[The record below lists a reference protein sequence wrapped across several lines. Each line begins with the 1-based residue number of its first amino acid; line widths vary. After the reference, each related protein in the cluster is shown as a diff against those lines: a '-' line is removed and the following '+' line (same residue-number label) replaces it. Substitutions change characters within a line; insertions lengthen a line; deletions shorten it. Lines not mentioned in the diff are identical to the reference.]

1 LGQNTT
7 SRLYV
12 NQTPLTLDA
21 IYEPIQDQLGLV
33 EARLRGLADQGH
45 PVLKRLVEH
54 ISSAEGKRMR
64 PAITLLAS
72 RFHPNDGSLAV
83 TMAAA
88 VELLHA
94 ASLVH
99 DDSVDNAAVRRGLA
113 TVSSIWGDG
122 VAVLLGDYLFATS
135 AVFVCDTANIRVVR
149 RFAETIREIATG
161 ELAESFS
168 AFRLTHSME
177 EYTQRIYNKT
187 ASLFRTA
194 AESGAILSGAPEP
207 TVQAFVEYGRNLGM
221 AFQIVDDILDF
232 EGTQEEVGKPVGH
245 DLLQGTL
252 TLPAMLLLE
261 RYPHDN
267 PVVNLF
273 RREDVEANRQRAI
286 AMVRGSTILED
297 SYAVARRYLDAAA
310 RAIGGLPDTTERQ
323 SLLDLLGYA
332 TERRM

>member
-1 LGQNTT
+1 M
-7 SRLYV
+7 
-12 NQTPLTLDA
+12 NQTPPTLDA
-21 IYEPIQDQLGLV
+21 IYAPIQGQLGLV
-33 EARLRGLADQGH
+33 EARLRGLVDQGH
-45 PVLKRLVEH
+45 PVLRRLVEH

-72 RFHPNDGSLAV
+72 RFHPNDGALAV

-99 DDSVDNAAVRRGLA
+99 DDSVDNATVRRGLA
-113 TVSSIWGDG
+113 TVSSLWGDG

-135 AVFVCDTANIRVVR
+135 AVFVCETGNIRVVS

-161 ELAESFS
+161 ELAESFG
-168 AFRLTHSME
+168 AFRLTLSME
-177 EYTQRIYNKT
+177 EYSQRIYNKT

-194 AESGAILSGAPEP
+194 AESGAILSGAPAS
-207 TVQAFVEYGRNLGM
+207 TVQALVQYGKSLGM

-267 PVVNLF
+267 PVVKLF
-273 RREDVEANRQRAI
+273 QRQDVEANRQQAI
-286 AMVRGSTILED
+286 EMVRNSSILED
-297 SYAVARRYLDAAA
+297 SYAVARRYLDDAAA
-310 RAIGGLPDTTERQ
+310 ALDSLPDTTERR
-323 SLLDLLGYA
+323 SLLDLLAYA
-332 TERRM
+332 TERRV

>member
-1 LGQNTT
+1 MSEVQ
-7 SRLYV
+7 
-12 NQTPLTLDA
+12 PTLEG
-21 IYEPIQDQLGLV
+21 IYLPIASELALV
-33 EARLRGLADQGH
+33 EARLRGLVDQGH
-45 PVLKRLVEH
+45 PVLRRLVEH

-72 RFHPNDGSLAV
+72 RFHPNDGALAV

-99 DDSVDNAAVRRGLA
+99 DDSVDNATMRRGMV
-113 TVSSIWGDG
+113 TVSSLWGDG

-135 AVFVCDTANIRVVR
+135 AVFVCETGNIRVVS
-149 RFAETIREIATG
+149 RFAETIREISTG
-161 ELAESFS
+161 ELAESFG
-168 AFRLTHSME
+168 AFRLTLSME
-177 EYTQRIYNKT
+177 EYSQRIYNKT

-194 AESGAILSGAPEP
+194 AESGAILSGAPE
-207 TVQAFVEYGRNLGM
+207 TVVQAFVEYGRSLGM

-267 PVVNLF
+267 PVVKLF
-273 RREDVEANRQRAI
+273 QRQDVEANRQRAI
-286 AMVRGSTILED
+286 EMVRNSTVLED
-297 SYAVARRYLDAAA
+297 SYAIARRYLDAAA
-310 RAIGGLPDTTERQ
+310 RAINGLPNTAERR
-323 SLLDLLGYA
+323 SLLDLLAYA
-332 TERRM
+332 TERRG